1 MNATQSLARHGR
13 NSRFR
18 PWLLALLFAS
28 LFTTV
33 LAQAPDVKASDGN
46 TASTST
52 APESR
57 NVYRA
62 GGNIRVTAPVMG
74 DFYGV
79 GGKVTVE
86 QAVKGDATLAGGSV
100 MVRAPIGDDLRVT
113 GGDVN
118 VESSVG
124 GELYASAGNITL
136 TKTANVA
143 QAVTLYAGHAI
154 IEGKVG
160 GPLKIYAQKI
170 LINGELTR
178 DAELSA
184 EQIELGPLAILNG
197 ALRYSSNADFKQADG
212 VTIRGTVTQGDAMNE
227 RSDTHHD
234 REWHRQMMVS
244 GPGWVGAVVGFVAV
258 LAAAALFLL
267 LFTAFSERASSTLR
281 ATPWIAFAAGLGV
294 LLGTPLLAVM
304 LVITLIG
311 IPLGI
316 ALMMLFPLMLL
327 AGGIVG
333 VFAISQRVQLAI
345 QQNRPAKSL
354 TATLG
359 FFALTLMLVLLLGGL
374 PFIGSVVVSVI
385 MLLGTGACALQVF
398 RQIRPGR
405 DSSPSGSSGS
415 GAVPVASGIH

>member
-1 MNATQSLARHGR
+1 MKANQSLAGQGRHLG
-13 NSRFR
+13 FR
-18 PWLLALLFAS
+18 SWLSALLFTS

-33 LAQAPDVKASDGN
+33 LAQTPDVKMSDGS
-46 TASTST
+46 TASTSPVT
-52 APESR
+52 ESR
-57 NVYRA
+57 NVYRV
-62 GGNIRVTAPVMG
+62 GGNVLTTAPIVG

-100 MVRAPIGDDLRVT
+100 TVRAPIGDDLRVAA
-113 GGDVN
+113 GDVS

-136 TKTANVA
+136 TKTSDITH
-143 QAVTLYAGHAI
+143 AVTLYTGHAI
-154 IEGKVG
+154 VEGKVG

-170 LINGELTR
+170 LINGELGR

-184 EQIELGPLAILNG
+184 EQIELGPVAVLNG

-212 VTIRGTVTQGDAMNE
+212 VTIRGAVTPTDSLDE
-227 RSDTHHD
+227 RADTPRN

-244 GPGWVGAVVGFVAV
+244 GPGWVGTTFGFVAV

-267 LFTAFSERASSTLR
+267 LFKAFSERSSGTLR
-281 ATPWIAFAAGLGV
+281 AAPWVAFAAGLGV
-294 LLGTPLLAVM
+294 LFGTPLLAV
-304 LVITLIG
+304 LLLITLIG

-327 AGGIVG
+327 AGWIVG
-333 VFAISQRVQLAI
+333 IFAISQRVQLAI

-359 FFALTLMLVLLLGGL
+359 FFALTLLLVLLLSGL

-385 MLLGTGACALQVF
+385 MLLGTGACALELS
-398 RQIRPGR
+398 RQIRPRRG
-405 DSSPSGSSGS
+405 SPPSGDSGSSPM
-415 GAVPVASGIH
+415 PVVAGVN